1 MYTWSVFLHLIFVSF
16 WIGGMLFT
24 AAVLVPAT
32 RIKLASQKGL
42 LFTELGTRFS
52 RLSWILF
59 PLLIITGIT
68 ALLGRGFSV
77 DDLLSSQFWGSTYG
91 STLMGKLHFFGLV
104 LVISG
109 IHDFWLG
116 PKAAKLMV
124 TEPDSVRTNRFR
136 KATSWV
142 GRINL
147 ILGLAILF
155 YAVTLVRG

>member
-1 MYTWSVFLHLIFVSF
+1 MYIWSVFLHLIFVTF
-16 WIGGMLFT
+16 WLGGMLFT

-32 RIKLASQKGL
+32 RKKLASQRGL

-77 DDLLSSQFWGSTYG
+77 DQLLSSQFWGSSYG
-91 STLMGKLHFFGLV
+91 SRLMGKLHIFGLV
-104 LVISG
+104 LIISG

-116 PKAAKLMV
+116 PKAAKLMDE
-124 TEPDSVRTNRFR
+124 EPDTIRTKRYR

-147 ILGLAILF
+147 LLGLGILYF
-155 YAVTLVRG
+155 AVTMVRG